1 MSTQI
6 IIGATPESDFE
17 ILRLSSNL
25 YQKALL
31 KRVYYSAYIPTND
44 DKNLPSV
51 TTAPPTLREH
61 RLYQADWLLRFYGF
75 GYHEILEK
83 RPDLDLELD
92 PKTVWAL
99 DHMALFP
106 VEINRAPK
114 EVLIRVPGIGI
125 RGAQK
130 IIRARR
136 FSALRFE
143 TLKKLGISLK
153 RARYFITVGGK
164 YYAKKQLYPEEI
176 RKALTK
182 PVRKKL
188 YQPSLFDTYIPAA
201 TGEL

>member
-1 MSTQI
+1 M
-6 IIGATPESDFE
+6 
-17 ILRLSSNL
+17 
-25 YQKALL
+25 L

-83 RPDLDLELD
+83 RSNLDLELD

-99 DHMALFP
+99 DHMELFP

-130 IIRARR
+130 IIRARC
-136 FSALRFE
+136 FAALRFE

-153 RARYFITVGGK
+153 RARYFVTIGGR
-164 YYAKKQLYPEEI
+164 YYGQKEHYPEHI
-176 RKALTK
+176 REALLK
-182 PVRKKL
+182 PVKRGF
-188 YQPSLFDTYIPAA
+188 YQPSLFDTYMPAA
-201 TGEL
+201 TGEI